1 MRARFRIVASL
12 AVAGLMLFCAAAL
25 FAAQYT
31 QPDGA
36 TIVVTNTNDSGP
48 GSLRQALADSNDGD
62 MIQFDPALNGQ
73 TITLT
78 TTELVVSKSITI
90 TGPGPALL
98 TISRSQQAPKF
109 RILHILPSHT
119 VAVSGLTISGGS
131 LENANGAGIFNDNA
145 ILTLSNCSISGNNV
159 NAPASPGAGGGGIY
173 NNGTLT
179 IISSSVSNNG
189 AFGTWTA
196 GGGGIGNGGTMQI
209 LHSSIIGN
217 STAFSFG
224 GGIAGSYQTITNC
237 TISGNTG
244 FRGGGIAGG
253 GNIT

>member
-78 TTELVVSKSITI
+78 TAELVVSKSITI

-119 VAVSGLTISGGS
+119 VAVSGLAISGGS

-159 NAPASPGAGGGGIY
+159 NAPVSPGTGGGGIY

-189 AFGTWTA
+189 HLAPGPPAAAALAMGEQCRYFKARSSEILQLSVLAAESWVATKQSRTA
-196 GGGGIGNGGTMQI
+196 
-209 LHSSIIGN
+209 
-217 STAFSFG
+217 
-224 GGIAGSYQTITNC
+224 
-237 TISGNTG
+237 
-244 FRGGGIAGG
+244 R
-253 GNIT
+253 